1 MIRCRFKTT
10 HEDYRPAVW
19 PIKHP
24 YWCTGLAGKG
34 GDGYWIIV
42 AYADNEE
49 EILTNWPEAYDLDS
63 EEVVEYIYTDRFEK
77 PTWME

>member
-24 YWCTGLAGKG
+24 YWCAGQG
-34 GDGYWIIV
+34 INYWIIV

-49 EILTNWPEAYDLDS
+49 EILTNWPEAYNLDS
-63 EEVVEYIYTDRFEK
+63 EEVDGYTFNDRFQE
-77 PTWME
+77 PDWW

>member
-19 PIKHP
+19 PVKHP
-24 YWCTGLAGKG
+24 YWCTGW

-49 EILTNWPEAYDLDS
+49 EILTNWPEACDLDS
-63 EEVVEYIYTDRFEK
+63 EEVVEYIYTSRFQK
-77 PTWME
+77 PSWME

>member
-24 YWCTGLAGKG
+24 YWCTGQ

-49 EILTNWPEAYDLDS
+49 EILTNWPEACDLDS
-63 EEVVEYIYTDRFEK
+63 EEAQEYIYTSRFQK
-77 PTWME
+77 PFWME